1 MNADNTIDISTEKY
15 TDEQKQKDIIL
26 SGFQNISKYIES
38 DKITADETNIN
49 IIDLLINDYDLA
61 KYYNDRYEFY
71 KELTKIIK
79 HDPRIFKMI
88 IKLNNKIKKRK
99 KKEKKIIQVLKGLD
113 FSSLIDGNDN
123 GNDNGNS
130 DKIANK
136 IYDKIEPDY
145 IISGGAYDDEITE
158 NLKKLFLENNV
169 SDSDKHKYVEK
180 AQEFIKKN
188 RNNEGSNV
196 FQKFIKDYNKIKQGD
211 GDNNKELKKVLNE
224 FKNGPLETLK
234 LTREDRLIFIL
245 TTFFIRYI
253 TILMVQWCVDINIVK
268 DFYQGFLLYALI
280 YIVIFWFIVMFV
292 NIDTIP
298 YASYMNNDIG
308 ISSIRNIFYYFYM
321 GTNGISRLFTHSFLI
336 VLLLLIPIILNIK
349 GENKDDS
356 QKNIL
361 NYEERKKLIKT
372 MSLFTIFIWILT
384 SIISIKF

>member
-130 DKIANK
+130 YKIANK